1 MPKVARAVRVLSVP
15 PLTRVD
21 RHVRARAHWS
31 GSTLIVALT
40 IGVLVAGGLPLLRS
54 PFGVPVAGSEPG
66 DGRRSVPVEIAA
78 LAASSVP
85 TASPVAAYPYT
96 TPPPP
101 GVTPSPEPDPGR
113 YSPAGISL
121 AATSSSRVLAIQ
133 IGKELI
139 PGYQTVSFRLSLT
152 LGSDFAT
159 RLDRSIRLYGSDN
172 IRYLADEAVVAPEIL
187 GKQGPDLDGWVT
199 FLLPVGMTGPATI
212 HIAIDPGALTEIVI
226 PVVIGVDLLQPTGVY
241 TPTSLLLAVPADTSN

>member
-113 YSPAGISL
+113 YSPAGIPL
-121 AATSSSRVLAIQ
+121 AATSSSRVLAVQ

-172 IRYLADEAVVAPEIL
+172 IRYLADEAVGAYRNAYDPNTRAAFCLELKAGRSRYTTRQKYKDLYIMSRWRFPIIILRAP
-187 GKQGPDLDGWVT
+187 W
-199 FLLPVGMTGPATI
+199 
-212 HIAIDPGALTEIVI
+212 
-226 PVVIGVDLLQPTGVY
+226 
-241 TPTSLLLAVPADTSN
+241 